1 MTTTPAELRET
12 FDRQFAASRAEP
24 PATWQTR
31 RDRLRR
37 LRALVMTHRA
47 AIAAAINE
55 DFGNR
60 AAGETDLLE
69 MVPTLGAFRHALAHG
84 ERWMRARRRPTT
96 IWFRPGRSRVMP
108 QPLGVAG
115 IISPWNYPLLL
126 TVGPLTSAIAA
137 GNRAM
142 VKLSEFSPRFGELF
156 ARLVADAFD
165 PAELA
170 VVNGAAD
177 IGGAFSAL
185 PFDRLLFTGST
196 AVGHH
201 IMRAAADNLTPVTLE
216 LGGKSPAIIAADADF
231 DRAVTR
237 IMAGKLYNAGQTCIA
252 PDYVLLPNDRITEFI
267 DKARATTLRFYPAR
281 TRERDYTTII
291 SDRQY
296 ARLAGL
302 LDEARAAGAT
312 VTPLADGDGDPA
324 RRLMMPAALT
334 GVPDTAA
341 IMREEI
347 FGPLLPLVGCDTIE
361 AAIAYVRARPRP
373 LALYLFSRD
382 EACVKK
388 VMAETVSGGVTI
400 NDTLLHIAQDGLPF
414 GGVGPSGMGVYHGED
429 GFREFSHMKP
439 VFTQSRVNGLG
450 LFAPPYGRR
459 FAMLVKM
466 LLR

>member
-1 MTTTPAELRET
+1 MTLTSTELRDL
-12 FDRQFAASRAEP
+12 FDRQHAASRAEP
-24 PATWQTR
+24 PASWETR
-31 RDRLRR
+31 RGRLQRLRS
-37 LRALVMTHRA
+37 LIMAHRA
-47 AIAAAINE
+47 EIVAAIND

-60 AAGETDLLE
+60 APRETDLLE
-69 MVPTLGAFRHALAHG
+69 MVQTLSALRHALAHG
-84 ERWMRARRRPTT
+84 ERWMRTRRRATT
-96 IWFRPGRSRVMP
+96 IWFRPGKSRVMP

-126 TVGPLTSAIAA
+126 TAGPLTSALAA

-142 VKLSEFSPRFGELF
+142 VKLSEFTPRFGELF
-156 ARLVADAFD
+156 ARLAADAFD
-165 PAELA
+165 PEELA
-170 VVNGAAD
+170 VVNGDAD
-177 IGGAFSAL
+177 IGRAFSAL

-252 PDYVLLPNDRITEFI
+252 PDYVLLPADRIAEFI
-267 DKARATTLRFYPAR
+267 DKARAATSRFYPAR

-291 SDRQY
+291 NDRQY

-302 LDEARAAGAT
+302 VDEARAAGAT
-312 VTPLADGDGDPA
+312 VTPLADGDSDPA
-324 RRLMMPAALT
+324 RRLMMPAALA
-334 GVPDTAA
+334 GVPDNIA

-347 FGPLLPLVGCDTIE
+347 FGPLLPLVGYDTLD
-361 AAIAYVRARPRP
+361 AAIAHVNARPRP
-373 LALYLFSRD
+373 LALYLFTRD
-382 EACVKK
+382 EARVKQ
-388 VMAETVSGGVTI
+388 VMAQTVSGGVTI
-400 NDTLLHIAQDGLPF
+400 NDTLVHIAQDGLPF

-459 FAMLVKM
+459 VAMLVKF

>member
-1 MTTTPAELRET
+1 MTLAELREA
-12 FDRQFAASRAEP
+12 FDRQFSASRAGP
-24 PATWQTR
+24 PASWETR

-60 AAGETDLLE
+60 APRETDLLE
-69 MVPTLGAFRHALAHG
+69 MVQTLGALRHALSHG
-84 ERWMRARRRPTT
+84 ERWMRPRRRTTT
-96 IWFRPGRSRVMP
+96 IWFRPGGSRVIP

-115 IISPWNYPLLL
+115 IVSPWNYPLLL
-126 TVGPLTSAIAA
+126 TVGPLASALAA

-142 VKLSEFSPRFGELF
+142 VKLSEFAPRFADLF

-165 PAELA
+165 PTELT
-170 VVNGAAD
+170 VVNGDAD
-177 IGGAFSAL
+177 IGRAFSAL

-196 AVGHH
+196 TVGRH

-231 DRAVTR
+231 GRAVTR
-237 IMAGKLYNAGQTCIA
+237 IVAGKLFNAGQTCIA
-252 PDYVLLPNDRITEFI
+252 PDYVLLPNDRIAEFI
-267 DKARATTLRFYPAR
+267 DSARATTSRFYPAR

-291 SDRQY
+291 NDRQY

-302 LDEARAAGAT
+302 LEEARAAGAT
-312 VTPLADGDGDPA
+312 VTPLADGDSDPA

-347 FGPLLPLVGCDTIE
+347 FGPLLPLVGYDTIE
-361 AAIAYVRARPRP
+361 AAIAYVNARPRP

-382 EACVKK
+382 EACVAK

-414 GGVGPSGMGVYHGED
+414 GGVGPSGMGAYHGED

-439 VFTQSRVNGLG
+439 VFTQSRVNGVG

-459 FAMLVKM
+459 VAMLVKS